1 MKRSTRRV
9 AAVLAGLLALA
20 GVAALVAGVFSPTPY
35 ERLAA
40 GLDPRFP
47 GRGIDPDTGE
57 VRDEAMTY
65 AAVAYAAA
73 KAGDHDRART
83 AADWLVENAHAG
95 PSGYGW
101 GLSFAWDAF
110 GDGSV
115 NPADAIYGI
124 TVAFAAQGLLEAHS
138 ATGEAAYAEAAVRA
152 LESYRDNASR
162 LEPGGRVF
170 LYSDQQAD
178 GAYNVYNIG
187 AYLAGQYR
195 RAGSLPHASGL
206 TATAAEALASTL
218 GHARRAA
225 DGTLSWPYS
234 DFDPMKPNDATH
246 AAFFLYGLAA
256 AGAAPEDVAAAA
268 RHLDVFLEDGR
279 IMKFPPGF
287 ETGPASERTAG
298 DAWDLGA
305 MMFALCHAGEAERA
319 LALWN
324 RHQPLVWDAPLD
336 ERPRGQ
342 VLMALAECGL
352 S

>member
-1 MKRSTRRV
+1 MRPSTRRI
-9 AAVLAGLLALA
+9 AAALAGLIALA
-20 GVAALVAGVFSPTPY
+20 GAAALVFGVFSPTPY

-40 GLDPRFP
+40 ELDPRFP
-47 GRGIDPDTGE
+47 GRGIDPETNE
-57 VRDEAMTY
+57 ARDEAMTY
-65 AAVAYAAA
+65 AAIAYAAA
-73 KAGDHDRART
+73 KAGDLDLARA

-115 NPADAIYGI
+115 NPADTIYGI

-170 LYSDQQAD
+170 LYSDQPAD

-195 RAGSLPHASGL
+195 RAGALPGASGL

-218 GHARRAA
+218 AHARRAP
-225 DGTLSWPYS
+225 DGALSWPYS
-234 DFDPMKPNDATH
+234 DFDESKPNDATH
-246 AAFFLYGLAA
+246 AAFFLYGLSAGGAPREAIAA
-256 AGAAPEDVAAAA
+256 AS
-268 RHLDVFLEDGR
+268 RHLDAFLEDGQ

-287 ETGPASERTAG
+287 ESGPASERTAG

-305 MMFALCHAGEAERA
+305 MMFALCHAGERQRA
-319 LALWN
+319 LDLWS
-324 RHQPLVWDAPLD
+324 RHRPLVWAAPLD
-336 ERPRGQ
+336 ERPRAQ
-342 VLMALAECGL
+342 VLMAFAECGL